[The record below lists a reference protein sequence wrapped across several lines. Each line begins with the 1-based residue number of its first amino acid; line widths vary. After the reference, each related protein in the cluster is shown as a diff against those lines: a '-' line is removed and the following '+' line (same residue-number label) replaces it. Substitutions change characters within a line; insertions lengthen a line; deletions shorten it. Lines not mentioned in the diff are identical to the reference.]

1 MRKIEES
8 EYNQDFLCVLTISL
22 IEKRHLNPKKSLEEG
37 NEFNSLSTQEESIS
51 KKGKS
56 NTNKPRWIC
65 SRNSKEL
72 RRVEIRRIREN
83 GKKWKEMKSEGQ
95 EVLFLSPL

>member
-1 MRKIEES
+1 MS
-8 EYNQDFLCVLTISL
+8 LT
-22 IEKRHLNPKKSLEEG
+22 
-37 NEFNSLSTQEESIS
+37 LSVPRRRVFQ

-56 NTNKPRWIC
+56 NTNRPRWIC